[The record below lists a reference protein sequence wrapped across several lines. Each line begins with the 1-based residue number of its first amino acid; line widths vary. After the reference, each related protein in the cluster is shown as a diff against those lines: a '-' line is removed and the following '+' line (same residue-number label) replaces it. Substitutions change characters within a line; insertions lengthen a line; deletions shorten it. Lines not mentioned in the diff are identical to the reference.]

1 MLEKGMRIV
10 IQGETYKVES
20 DKGDLVRA
28 LTLVSGLKK
37 IRHIPFYEFV
47 LNFIHKS
54 SKDISLKN
62 IVTILETLCYNK
74 IASTLRES
82 NKILPELLVEVKD
95 RLTINDIEIFPNAA
109 NLAVYFYKNSDKV
122 QLYLSLKKPA
132 KLVIRGIHELL
143 FTALQ

>member
-1 MLEKGMRIV
+1 MRIV

-47 LNFIHKS
+47 LSLLHKS
-54 SKDISLKN
+54 SKEISLKN
-62 IVTILETLCYNK
+62 LVTILETLCYNK

-82 NKILPELLVEVKD
+82 SKILPELLVEVKD
-95 RLTINDIEIFPNAA
+95 RLTINDLEIFPNAA

-122 QLYLSLKKPA
+122 QLY
-132 KLVIRGIHELL
+132 
-143 FTALQ
+143 